1 MVQSLDEFAAGLVE
15 LLLCPV
21 RTLRE
26 YLKSTA
32 SFVDRP
38 CWLFVSPRSPSKAMS
53 NNGISF
59 LLLEVIYESGACS
72 EEGTSLRAHS
82 IRGIATSSAF
92 FKNWSISSILDAASW
107 RSNCFHVLLF

>member
-1 MVQSLDEFAAGLVE
+1 MNLRAGLVE

-21 RTLRE
+21 RALRE

-32 SFVDRP
+32 SFVDRT

-53 NNGISF
+53 KNGISF

-72 EEGTSLRAHS
+72 EEGTPLEH
-82 IRGIATSSAF
+82 IVF
-92 FKNWSISSILDAASW
+92 V
-107 RSNCFHVLLF
+107 VLLPPQLFSRTGPFLVFWVRLHGGPIVFTSFYF